1 MQLSVYVLGREVATL
16 EQSGDFKSVL
26 TYHPHVAA
34 DDFVSLTMPVRLESY
49 VWDDQLPPVL
59 QMNLPEGYLLQVL
72 QEQFGP
78 HIGASPIAL
87 LSVIGRNMVGRLQ
100 VAAPG
105 AQLNEPAQPI
115 EVAAL
120 LKGDN
125 SEAAFAALV
134 RQHATSG
141 VSGVVPKF
149 LDAQTTAA
157 SYQAE
162 TSPRT
167 VQAEPVE
174 ALHPLR
180 APLAPHQ
187 KASLTTRRHIIKG
200 SSAQLPFVALNEHLC
215 MQVARRVMPAALTEV
230 SDDGQALVV
239 HRFDVDEHGQP
250 LWGME
255 DFCSLL
261 GLRPAAKYDTTW
273 ERIAKAVRDHVPGAQ
288 RLATFRQLATTL
300 LLTYAL
306 RNADCHA
313 KNLALLYTSRAN
325 AHLSPAY
332 DMLTTSVYPGF
343 QHNPPAIDFM
353 GKRTWAPGKNLQK
366 FIAATFGIQPKEQQH
381 MVQAISD
388 AVADV
393 APQVRQA
400 MAQHPGFEDIGKRML
415 MAWAEGV
422 QGLRDARVYAVGDWN
437 AGEAFAGF
445 SAPPKLVADQR
456 KIGRSP
462 FWASDNL
469 ANRTASS
476 HLNQSSK

>member
-16 EQSGDFKSVL
+16 AQSGDFKSVL
-26 TYHPHVAA
+26 TYHPQVAA
-34 DDFVSLTMPVRLESY
+34 NDFVSLTMPVRLESY
-49 VWDDQLPPVL
+49 VWDDQLPPAL

-72 QEQFGP
+72 QEKFGP
-78 HIGASPIAL
+78 HIGASPVAL

-105 AQLNEPAQPI
+105 AALGEPAKPI

-134 RQHATSG
+134 REHATSG

-149 LDAQTTAA
+149 LDAQAKDGAA
-157 SYQAE
+157 L
-162 TSPRT
+162 
-167 VQAEPVE
+167 
-174 ALHPLR
+174 ALHK
-180 APLAPHQ
+180 
-187 KASLTTRRHIIKG
+187 KASLVTRRHIIKD

-215 MQVARRVMPAALTEV
+215 MEVARRVMPTARTEV

-239 HRFDVDEHGQP
+239 HRFDVDEQGQAH
-250 LWGME
+250 WGME

-288 RLATFRQLATTL
+288 RLDTYRQLATTL

-313 KNLALLYTSRAN
+313 KNLALLYTSRAD

-332 DMLTTSVYPGF
+332 DMLTTSVYAGF
-343 QHNPPAIDFM
+343 QHSPPGIELM
-353 GKRTWAPGKNLQK
+353 GKKTWTPGKNLQK
-366 FIAATFGIQPKEQQH
+366 FMAATFGIQPKEQQY

-393 APQVRQA
+393 GPLVRQA
-400 MAQHPGFEDIGKRML
+400 MAQHPGFEVIGKRML

-422 QGLRDARVYAVGDWN
+422 QGLRDQRVYAVGEWAAGN
-437 AGEAFAGF
+437 AFEGF
-445 SAPPKLVADQR
+445 SLPPKQKADST

-462 FWASDNL
+462 L
-469 ANRTASS
+469 LGKR
-476 HLNQSSK
+476 

>member
-26 TYHPHVAA
+26 TYHPQVAA
-34 DDFVSLTMPVRLESY
+34 DDFVSLTMPVRTESY

-105 AQLNEPAQPI
+105 ADLSAPAKPV

-134 RQHATSG
+134 REHATSG

-149 LDAQTTAA
+149 LGAQ
-157 SYQAE
+157 SE
-162 TSPRT
+162 GGSPLT
-167 VQAEPVE
+167 
-174 ALHPLR
+174 L
-180 APLAPHQ
+180 HQ
-187 KASLTTRRHIIKG
+187 KASLVTRRHIIKG

-215 MQVARRVMPAALTEV
+215 MQVASRVMPTAKTEV

-250 LWGME
+250 HWGME

-273 ERIAKAVRDHVPGAQ
+273 ERIAKAVRDHVPGSQ
-288 RLATFRQLATTL
+288 RLDTYRQLATTL

-313 KNLALLYTSRAN
+313 KNLALLYTSRADV
-325 AHLSPAY
+325 HLSPAY
-332 DMLTTSVYPGF
+332 DMLTTSVYAGF
-343 QHNPPAIDFM
+343 QHNPPGIEFM
-353 GKRTWAPGKNLQK
+353 GKKTWAPGKNLQK

-393 APQVRQA
+393 GPLVRQA
-400 MAQHPGFEDIGKRML
+400 MAQHPAFEDIGKRML

-422 QGLRDARVYAVGDWN
+422 QGLRDQRVYAVGEWVSGD
-437 AGEAFAGF
+437 AFEGF
-445 SAPPKLVADQR
+445 SAPKKIKVPAT

-462 FWASDNL
+462 L
-469 ANRTASS
+469 LGER
-476 HLNQSSK
+476 

>member
-1 MQLSVYVLGREVATL
+1 MQLSVYVQGREVATL
-16 EQSGDFKSVL
+16 EQAGDFKSVL

-34 DDFVSLTMPVRLESY
+34 DDFVSLTMPVRTESY

-78 HIGASPIAL
+78 HMGASPMAL
-87 LSVIGRNMVGRLQ
+87 LSVVGRNMVGRLQ

-105 AQLNEPAQPI
+105 ADLHEPAKPI

-149 LDAQTTAA
+149 LDAQTD
-157 SYQAE
+157 
-162 TSPRT
+162 
-167 VQAEPVE
+167 
-174 ALHPLR
+174 ALAQHK
-180 APLAPHQ
+180 
-187 KASLTTRRHIIKG
+187 KASLVTRRHIIKG

-215 MQVARRVMPAALTEV
+215 MQVASRVMPTAKTEV

-239 HRFDVDEHGQP
+239 HRFDVDAQGQAH
-250 LWGME
+250 WGME

-273 ERIAKAVRDHVPGAQ
+273 ERIARAVRDHVPGER
-288 RLATFRQLATTL
+288 RLDTFRQLATTL

-313 KNLALLYTSRAN
+313 KNLALLYTSRVD
-325 AHLSPAY
+325 AHLSPTY
-332 DMLTTSVYPGF
+332 DMLSTSVYASF
-343 QHNPPAIDFM
+343 QHNPPGIEFM
-353 GKRTWAPGKNLQK
+353 GKKTWAPGKNLQK
-366 FIAATFGIQPKEQQH
+366 FIATTFGIQPKEQQH
-381 MVQAISD
+381 LVQAISD

-393 APQVRQA
+393 GPQVRQA

-415 MAWAEGV
+415 LAWAEGV
-422 QGLRDARVYAVGDWN
+422 QGLRDQRVYAVGEWA
-437 AGEAFAGF
+437 AGDAFEGF
-445 SAPPKLVADQR
+445 SAPVKLETNHA

-462 FWASDNL
+462 L
-469 ANRTASS
+469 LGQR
-476 HLNQSSK
+476 

>member
-1 MQLSVYVLGREVATL
+1 EVATL
-16 EQSGDFKSVL
+16 AQSGDFKSVL
-26 TYHPHVAA
+26 TYHPQVAA
-34 DDFVSLTMPVRLESY
+34 DDFVSLTMPVRTESY

-78 HIGASPIAL
+78 HIGASPMAL

-105 AQLNEPAQPI
+105 AELNEPAKPV

-134 RQHATSG
+134 RAHATSG

-149 LDAQTTAA
+149 LDAQTARD
-157 SYQAE
+157 SV
-162 TSPRT
+162 P
-167 VQAEPVE
+167 AEPVE
-174 ALHPLR
+174 ALALHK
-180 APLAPHQ
+180 
-187 KASLTTRRHIIKG
+187 KASLVTRRHIIKG
-200 SSAQLPFVALNEHLC
+200 SSAQLPYVALNEHLC
-215 MQVARRVMPAALTEV
+215 MQVASRVMPTAKTEV

-239 HRFDVDEHGQP
+239 HRFDVDQHGQP
-250 LWGME
+250 HWGME
-255 DFCSLL
+255 DFCCLL
-261 GLRPAAKYDTTW
+261 GLRPTAKYDTTW

-288 RLATFRQLATTL
+288 RLDTYRQLATTL

-313 KNLALLYTSRAN
+313 KNLALRYTSRADV
-325 AHLSPAY
+325 HLSPAY
-332 DMLTTSVYPGF
+332 DMLTTSVYAGF
-343 QHNPPAIDFM
+343 QHNPPGIEFM
-353 GKRTWAPGKNLQK
+353 GKKTWAPGKNLQQ

-393 APQVRQA
+393 GPLVRRS

-422 QGLRDARVYAVGDWN
+422 QGLRDQRV
-437 AGEAFAGF
+437 
-445 SAPPKLVADQR
+445 
-456 KIGRSP
+456 
-462 FWASDNL
+462 
-469 ANRTASS
+469 
-476 HLNQSSK
+476 

>member
-26 TYHPHVAA
+26 TYHPQVAA
-34 DDFVSLTMPVRLESY
+34 DNFVSLTMPVRTESY

-78 HIGASPIAL
+78 HVGASPIAL
-87 LSVIGRNMVGRLQ
+87 LAVIGRNMVGRVQ

-105 AQLNEPAQPI
+105 AALNEPAKPI

-134 RQHATSG
+134 REHATSG

-149 LDAQTTAA
+149 LDAQLDA
-157 SYQAE
+157 SP
-162 TSPRT
+162 S
-167 VQAEPVE
+167 V
-174 ALHPLR
+174 ALH
-180 APLAPHQ
+180 
-187 KASLTTRRHIIKG
+187 KKGSVVTRSHIIKG
-200 SSAQLPFVALNEHLC
+200 ASSQLPFVALNEHLC
-215 MQVARRVMPAALTEV
+215 MQVARRVMPTARTEV

-239 HRFDVDEHGQP
+239 YRFDVDEHGQP
-250 LWGME
+250 YRGME

-273 ERIAKAVRDHVPGAQ
+273 ERIARAVRDHVPGTQ
-288 RLATFRQLATTL
+288 RLGTYRQLANTL

-313 KNLALLYTSRAN
+313 KNLALRYTSRDDV
-325 AHLSPAY
+325 HLCPTY
-332 DMLTTSVYPGF
+332 DMLSTSVYVGF
-343 QHNPPAIDFM
+343 QHNPPGIEFM
-353 GKRTWAPGKNLQK
+353 GKKTWAPGKNLQK
-366 FIAATFGIQPKEQQH
+366 FIAATFGIQPKEQLQ
-381 MVQAISD
+381 MVAAISD

-393 APQVRQA
+393 GPQVRKA
-400 MAQHPGFEDIGKRML
+400 MQQHPAFEDVGKRML

-422 QGLRDARVYAVGDWN
+422 QGLRDQRVYAIGDWS
-437 AGEAFAGF
+437 GGDAFAGF
-445 SAPPKLVADQR
+445 SLPPKQKSEAV
-456 KIGRSP
+456 KTGRSP
-462 FWASDNL
+462 L
-469 ANRTASS
+469 LGKR
-476 HLNQSSK
+476 